1 MQTISASEAK
11 GKFGEIMA
19 AKDTVV
25 ITRYGRP
32 DKALIDYDRLQELQA
47 AEDRYW
53 LEESRKGE
61 ESGFLGVEE
70 SERRLRKYLNAE
82 D

>member
-1 MQTISASEAK
+1 MQTVSASEAK
-11 GKFGEIMA
+11 EKFGEIMA
-19 AKDTVV
+19 SRDTIV

-32 DKALIDYDRLQELQA
+32 DKVLIDYDRLQELQA

-61 ESGFLGVEE
+61 ESGSLGVEA
-70 SERRLRKYLNAE
+70 SEAYLRSILNAK